1 MVLRKI
7 NKRRFCLNK
16 FIGIYSKQEKS
27 FCIIK
32 VKNVFHKILII
43 KYLCEYFCDRNLMLQ
58 KSKEK
63 NPKNFH
69 LRKTKHR
76 KNTMMIELP
85 EIKLNKEDHKNNKKN
100 KSITSSIFL
109 NSTNKAVEF
118 FKKKKLNDSSFNLTE
133 EMITRN
139 SFVTLKFNNQI
150 LKKENKY
157 SLIFIGSY
165 NVKIDIDGNNNF

>member
-1 MVLRKI
+1 M
-7 NKRRFCLNK
+7 NK

-27 FCIIK
+27 FCINK

-85 EIKLNKEDHKNNKKN
+85 EIKLNKEDHKNNAKN
-100 KSITSSIFL
+100 KRHATH
-109 NSTNKAVEF
+109 EG
-118 FKKKKLNDSSFNLTE
+118 DSQLQ
-133 EMITRN
+133 RR
-139 SFVTLKFNNQI
+139 
-150 LKKENKY
+150 Y
-157 SLIFIGSY
+157 SPRRRRRAL
-165 NVKIDIDGNNNF
+165 